1 MHVYSIVAIIIISV
15 IFYYQPV
22 YIYIHIIKESVKSTT
37 SPSIPC
43 NESSWHRERS
53 LQVTKSAKM
62 RSVEQWS
69 GPPVRASNKGER
81 LVGICSAYGYPLVP
95 SGKLTVCY

>member
-15 IFYYQPV
+15 IFFTINL

-81 LVGICSAYGYPLVP
+81 SNACAWWGYVLPMDTLWYPLVN
-95 SGKLTVCY
+95 